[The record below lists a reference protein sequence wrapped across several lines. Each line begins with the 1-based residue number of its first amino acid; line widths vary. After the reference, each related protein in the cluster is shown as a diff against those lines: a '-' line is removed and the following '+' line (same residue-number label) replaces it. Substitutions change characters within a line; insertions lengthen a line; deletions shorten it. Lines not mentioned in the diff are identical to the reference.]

1 MGQIDAKRIAYV
13 TMVMAHKDLLDF
25 WKAKMLVV
33 SFTLFPIVMM
43 AMFGYMFPSITS
55 ANPYAGKFSSP
66 YGRLPIAIVN
76 EDGGRA
82 AEEIA
87 DRFAQLA
94 SSTGLFEVKSFASL
108 EAAKERMTEGKL
120 KGVLVIP
127 QGFTESLSS
136 GRQAT
141 MTIIVDDTNPQ
152 AASSILGQAS
162 SLVRII
168 SEGVAASR
176 ISDLGAGADPMALL
190 EPIGLERKPFV
201 KGSATTFQFLA
212 PGFMALTVT
221 LGTLSGLAA
230 TISREREQ
238 GTLDGI
244 MVSPVPRYTVVVSK
258 VLAQT
263 VRGLIQSF
271 IILAVSV
278 LFFGVRVY
286 GSPLLMVLT
295 MFLAVLSFSGIGI
308 IITSVAGEQETAM
321 TSLMLINMP
330 MTFLSNVVFPIEQLP
345 WWLQAVGKSL
355 PLYYSADAL
364 RKIIVLNA
372 QIHHIAPDLVV
383 LALYS
388 LLTLSAAIPIFV
400 RSVSR

>member
-1 MGQIDAKRIAYV
+1 MDAKRIAYI

-43 AMFGYMFPSITS
+43 TLFGYMFPSITS

-76 EDGGRA
+76 EDGGQA
-82 AEEIA
+82 AEGIA
-87 DRFAQLA
+87 DQFTQLS
-94 SSTGLFEVKSFASL
+94 SSTGLFAVRNFASL
-108 EAAKERMTEGKL
+108 EVAKNGITEGRL

-127 QGFTESLSS
+127 QGFAESLSS

-141 MTIIVDDTNPQ
+141 LTIIVDDTNPQ
-152 AASSILGQAS
+152 AASAIFGQAS

-168 SEGVAASR
+168 SEEVAASR
-176 ISDLGAGADPMALL
+176 ISGLGAGADPMALL
-190 EPIGLERKPFV
+190 EPISLERKPFV

-212 PGFMALTVT
+212 PGFMALTIT
-221 LGTLSGLAA
+221 MGTLSGLAA

-263 VRGLIQSF
+263 ARGLTQSF
-271 IILAVSV
+271 IILAISM

-286 GSPLLMVLT
+286 GNPLLMLLT
-295 MFLAVLSFSGIGI
+295 MFLAVMSFSGVGI
-308 IITSVAGEQETAM
+308 IITSIAGEQETAM
-321 TSLMLINMP
+321 TTLMLINMP
-330 MTFLSNVVFPIEQLP
+330 MMFLSNVVFPIEQLP
-345 WWLQAVGKSL
+345 WWMQAIGKSL
-355 PLYYSADAL
+355 PLYYAADAL
-364 RKIIVLNA
+364 RKIIILNA
-372 QIHHIAPDLVV
+372 QIPQIAPDLIV
-383 LALYS
+383 LASYS
-388 LLTLSAAIPIFV
+388 LLTLSVAIPVFV
-400 RSVSR
+400 KSVLR

>member
-1 MGQIDAKRIAYV
+1 MDAKRIAYI

-43 AMFGYMFPSITS
+43 TLFGYMFPSITS

-76 EDGGRA
+76 EDGGQA
-82 AEEIA
+82 AEGIA
-87 DRFAQLA
+87 DQFTQLS
-94 SSTGLFEVKSFASL
+94 SSTGLFAVRNFASL
-108 EAAKERMTEGKL
+108 EVAKNGITEGRL

-127 QGFTESLSS
+127 QGFAESLSS

-141 MTIIVDDTNPQ
+141 LTIIVDDTNPQ
-152 AASSILGQAS
+152 AASAIFGQAS

-168 SEGVAASR
+168 SEEVAASR
-176 ISDLGAGADPMALL
+176 ISGLGAGADPMALL
-190 EPIGLERKPFV
+190 EPISLERKPFV

-212 PGFMALTVT
+212 PGFMALTIT
-221 LGTLSGLAA
+221 MGTLSGLAA

-263 VRGLIQSF
+263 ARGLTQSF
-271 IILAVSV
+271 IILAISM

-286 GSPLLMVLT
+286 GNPLLMLLT
-295 MFLAVLSFSGIGI
+295 MFLAVMSFSGVGI
-308 IITSVAGEQETAM
+308 IITSIAGEQETAM

-330 MTFLSNVVFPIEQLP
+330 MMFLSNVVFPIEQLP
-345 WWLQAVGKSL
+345 WWLQAIGKSL
-355 PLYYSADAL
+355 PLYYAADAL

-372 QIHHIAPDLVV
+372 QIAQIVPDLIV
-383 LALYS
+383 LASYS
-388 LLTLSAAIPIFV
+388 LLTLSIAIPVFV
-400 RSVSR
+400 KSVSR

>member
-1 MGQIDAKRIAYV
+1 MDAKRIAYI

-43 AMFGYMFPSITS
+43 TLFGYMFPSITS

-76 EDGGRA
+76 EDGGQA
-82 AEEIA
+82 AEGIA
-87 DRFAQLA
+87 DQFTQLS
-94 SSTGLFEVKSFASL
+94 SSTGLFAVRNFASL
-108 EAAKERMTEGKL
+108 EVAKNGITEGRL

-127 QGFTESLSS
+127 QGFAESLSS

-141 MTIIVDDTNPQ
+141 LTIIVDDTNPQ
-152 AASSILGQAS
+152 AASAIFGQAS

-168 SEGVAASR
+168 SEEVAASR
-176 ISDLGAGADPMALL
+176 ISGLGAGADPMALL
-190 EPIGLERKPFV
+190 EPISLERKPFV

-212 PGFMALTVT
+212 PGFMALTIT
-221 LGTLSGLAA
+221 MGTLSGLAA

-263 VRGLIQSF
+263 ARGLTQSF
-271 IILAVSV
+271 IILAISM

-286 GSPLLMVLT
+286 GNPLLMLLT
-295 MFLAVLSFSGIGI
+295 MFLAVMSFSGVGI
-308 IITSVAGEQETAM
+308 IITSIAGEQETAM

-330 MTFLSNVVFPIEQLP
+330 MMFLSNVVFPIEQLP
-345 WWLQAVGKSL
+345 WWLQAIGKSL
-355 PLYYSADAL
+355 PLYYAADAL

-372 QIHHIAPDLVV
+372 QITQIVPDLIV
-383 LALYS
+383 LASYS
-388 LLTLSAAIPIFV
+388 LLTLSVAIPVFV
-400 RSVSR
+400 KSVSR

>member
-1 MGQIDAKRIAYV
+1 MDAKRIAYL

-82 AEEIA
+82 AEDIA

-108 EAAKERMTEGKL
+108 EAAKERMTEGRL
-120 KGVLVIP
+120 KGALVIP

-136 GRQAT
+136 GRQAIL
-141 MTIIVDDTNPQ
+141 TIVVDDTNPQ
-152 AASSILGQAS
+152 AASSIFGQAS
-162 SLVRII
+162 SLVRMI
-168 SEGVAASR
+168 SEDIAASR
-176 ISDLGAGADPMALL
+176 LSGLVAGDPMALL

-201 KGSATTFQFLA
+201 RGSATTFQFLA

-263 VRGLIQSF
+263 VRGMIQSF
-271 IILAVSV
+271 IILAVSM

-295 MFLAVLSFSGIGI
+295 MFLAVMSFSGIGI
-308 IITSVAGEQETAM
+308 IITSISGEQETAM

-345 WWLQAVGKSL
+345 WWLQVVGKSL

-372 QIHHIAPDLVV
+372 QIQQIAPDLIV

-388 LLTLSAAIPIFV
+388 LITLSAAIPIFV

>member
-1 MGQIDAKRIAYV
+1 MIRTGARRAIYV

-55 ANPYAGKFSSP
+55 TNPYAGKFPSQ
-66 YGRLPIAIVN
+66 YGRLPIGIVD
-76 EDGGRA
+76 EDGSRISEG
-82 AEEIA
+82 IA
-87 DRFAQLA
+87 DQFAQL
-94 SSTGLFEVKSFASL
+94 SSTTGLFSVRSFASL
-108 EAAKERMTEGKL
+108 EVAKDKMTEGKL

-127 QGFTESLSS
+127 RGFSEALSS
-136 GRQAT
+136 NRQAT
-141 MTIIVDDTNPQ
+141 LILIADDTNPQ
-152 AASSILGQAS
+152 LASSIIGQVS
-162 SLVRII
+162 SLIRII

-176 ISDLGAGADPMALL
+176 ISDIAAGADPEALL
-190 EPIGLERKPFV
+190 EPISLEREPFV

-221 LGTLSGLAA
+221 MGTLSGLAA
-230 TISREREQ
+230 SISREREQ

-244 MVSPVPRYTVVVSK
+244 MSSPVPRYAVIASK
-258 VLAQT
+258 LLAQT
-263 VRGLIQSF
+263 ARGMLQSF
-271 IILAVSV
+271 IILAISM

-286 GSPLLMVLT
+286 GNPLLMVLT

-308 IITSVAGEQETAM
+308 IITSIAGEQETAM

-345 WWLQAVGKSL
+345 WFLQAIGKSL

-372 QIHHIAPDLVV
+372 QMHHIAPDLIV
-383 LALYS
+383 LVLYS
-388 LLTLSAAIPIFV
+388 LATLSAAIPIFV